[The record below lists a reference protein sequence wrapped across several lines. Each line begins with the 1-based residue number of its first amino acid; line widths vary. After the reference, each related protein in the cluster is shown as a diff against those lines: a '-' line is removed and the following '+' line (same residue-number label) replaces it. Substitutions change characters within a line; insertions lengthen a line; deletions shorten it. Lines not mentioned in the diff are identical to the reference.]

1 MQRLLSALCALLV
14 TLSLSCQPSARNP
27 AALWINYLQSEL
39 NLVLVDHEPP
49 PF

>member
-1 MQRLLSALCALLV
+1 MQRLLSRLGALLLL
-14 TLSLSCQPSARNP
+14 LSLSCQSNTHNP
-27 AALWINYLQSEL
+27 AALWIDYLQSEL

>member
-1 MQRLLSALCALLV
+1 MRSAWAVIGSLLV
-14 TLSLSCQPSARNP
+14 TLSIGCQLAARNP
-27 AALWINYLQSEL
+27 AALWIDYLQSEL

>member
-1 MQRLLSALCALLV
+1 MRSLGTLLGALLLTQV
-14 TLSLSCQPSARNP
+14 LGCQPAARNP
-27 AALWINYLQSEL
+27 AALWIDYWQSEL